1 MTLLSGVTPSTAQ
14 LRGVWCPV
22 QDGDSSP
29 RTNVHVAASTAILA
43 GTDSQHLGISEVQ
56 GRADWA
62 QGLTEGEEFNLYW
75 VLPSCQDHPPEA
87 GIGSGGHL
95 NNRNTGKELVVY
107 R

>member
-1 MTLLSGVTPSTAQ
+1 M
-14 LRGVWCPV
+14 
-22 QDGDSSP
+22 
-29 RTNVHVAASTAILA
+29 
-43 GTDSQHLGISEVQ
+43 E

-62 QGLTEGEEFNLYW
+62 QGLTEGEEFSLYW
-75 VLPSCQDHPPEA
+75 VSPACRDHPPEVNA

>member
-1 MTLLSGVTPSTAQ
+1 MV
-14 LRGVWCPV
+14 
-22 QDGDSSP
+22 
-29 RTNVHVAASTAILA
+29 
-43 GTDSQHLGISEVQ
+43 E

-62 QGLTEGEEFNLYW
+62 QGLTEGEEFSLYW
-75 VLPSCQDHPPEA
+75 VSPPCRDHLPEASA